1 MKNKLTDL
9 NNHLFEQLE
18 RLNDEALKGEDLEK
32 EIERSRAISSI
43 SKDII
48 SNAGLQLQAVKLSVE
63 YPALKRDGLTPLL
76 GYQS

>member
-18 RLNDEALKGEDLEK
+18 RLNDEALIGEDLEK
-32 EIERSRAISSI
+32 EIERSKAISSI

-48 SNAGLQLQAVKLSVE
+48 SNAGLQLQAMKLTVE
-63 YPALKRDGLTPLL
+63 YPALKRDGLMPLL
-76 GYQS
+76 GNQS

>member
-18 RLNDEALKGEDLEK
+18 RLNDEALKGDDLEK
-32 EIERSRAISSI
+32 EIDRSRAISSI

-48 SNAGLQLQAVKLSVE
+48 SNAGLQLQAMKLTVE
-63 YPALKRDGLTPLL
+63 YPALKRDGLMQLL
-76 GYQS
+76 RNQS